1 MIGYVCMCR
10 DQDDDDDDDNHN
22 DAHSTSRRWRRETK
36 KINAWVVDGR
46 HARRGRRRRRR
57 RRRGKSVAGKALRGN
72 ASKAASEACNNIRN
86 VHSATNDKNI
96 NEKKR
101 CGAPARIVFTTRQ
114 PYIYCI
120 HTNTHKM
127 RKRDIYV
134 CECM

>member
-46 HARRGRRRRRR
+46 HARRGRRRR
-57 RRRGKSVAGKALRGN
+57 GKSVAGKALRGN

-96 NEKKR
+96 NE
-101 CGAPARIVFTTRQ
+101 IQ
-114 PYIYCI
+114 
-120 HTNTHKM
+120 NS
-127 RKRDIYV
+127 DIYKYMMNNNYKLINWNHDDLLFITLDYKNLIN
-134 CECM
+134 EE